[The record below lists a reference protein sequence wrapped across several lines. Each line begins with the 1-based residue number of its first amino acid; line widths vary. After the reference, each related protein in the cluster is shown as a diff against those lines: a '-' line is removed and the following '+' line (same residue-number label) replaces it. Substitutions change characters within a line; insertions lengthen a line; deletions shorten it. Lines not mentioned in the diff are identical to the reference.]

1 MGPIV
6 LLAGVLVLLY
16 GMASMFA
23 GGSVA
28 SAHRGRTHSRKYA
41 IVTIVSGVA
50 LGITGLVM
58 MGI

>member
-16 GMASMFA
+16 GFASMFA

-28 SAHRGRTHSRKYA
+28 SAHRGREHSRKYA
-41 IVTIVSGVA
+41 LVTVVVGIVVV
-50 LGITGLVM
+50 ITGAVL
-58 MGI
+58 MGA